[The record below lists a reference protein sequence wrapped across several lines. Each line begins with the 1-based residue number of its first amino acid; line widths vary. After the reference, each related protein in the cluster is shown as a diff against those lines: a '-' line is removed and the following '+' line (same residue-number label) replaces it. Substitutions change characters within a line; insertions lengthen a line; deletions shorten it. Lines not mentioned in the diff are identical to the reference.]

1 MLHYSINPKYKEI
14 EKHFST
20 IQKWFPE
27 EGSTIYKIRNE
38 IKVIELEGHRL
49 CVKAFA
55 PANPINR
62 IVYAWLRKS
71 KAKRSF
77 LNAFKLQKLGIDT
90 PEHLAWLEFRNR
102 FGFLTHSY
110 YISLYQ
116 EHAFTLAGVF
126 GQKMAAKEEI
136 LRDYAHFAWEQL
148 HLKGVKHLDLGQ
160 GNVLVRPH
168 TEKWHF
174 SLVDINRMKFN
185 QKGLRHRGFSNLRR
199 LNASPIEMAML
210 ASYYAEARQ
219 SNPLWG
225 IIQLGWYKLRF
236 QKLRNLRKS
245 ITRPL
250 KNMAFAS

>member
-77 LNAFKLQKLGIDT
+77 LNAFKLQKLGIET
-90 PEHLAWLEFRNR
+90 PEPLAWLEFRDR
-102 FGFLTHSY
+102 FDAQFL
-110 YISLYQ
+110 
-116 EHAFTLAGVF
+116 
-126 GQKMAAKEEI
+126 
-136 LRDYAHFAWEQL
+136 QL
-148 HLKGVKHLDLGQ
+148 
-160 GNVLVRPH
+160 
-168 TEKWHF
+168 E
-174 SLVDINRMKFN
+174 
-185 QKGLRHRGFSNLRR
+185 
-199 LNASPIEMAML
+199 
-210 ASYYAEARQ
+210 
-219 SNPLWG
+219 G
-225 IIQLGWYKLRF
+225 I
-236 QKLRNLRKS
+236 
-245 ITRPL
+245 
-250 KNMAFAS
+250 